1 MRNSITRTMVESVI
15 HSCVVKVID
24 GQPVTENLEPVT
36 VMGKITEEKALK
48 AVTKAHGVKNG
59 LAIVKIE
66 ESEVKYEISVED
78 FMKHAKKIE
87 KDGND

>member
-1 MRNSITRTMVESVI
+1 MRNAITRTMIESVI
-15 HSCVVKVID
+15 HACVVKVVD
-24 GQPVTENLEPVT
+24 GTPVTETLEPVT
-36 VMGKITEEKALK
+36 VMGKITEDKAIK
-48 AVTKAHGVKNG
+48 VVAKTYGKSNG

-66 ESEVKYEISVED
+66 ENEVKYEISVDD